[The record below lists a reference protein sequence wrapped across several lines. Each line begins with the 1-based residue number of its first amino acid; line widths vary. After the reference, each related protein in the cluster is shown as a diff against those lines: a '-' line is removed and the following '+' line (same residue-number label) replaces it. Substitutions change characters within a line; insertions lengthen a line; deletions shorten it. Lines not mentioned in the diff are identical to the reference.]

1 MGDLWLYEW
10 PNGQASIVYAEDE
23 QGVVQLLDELGSAD
37 EALVQPYDGD
47 FFVTFTPTLN
57 PETKEPEWQA
67 DPYDHAEDIFEVV
80 LEDPEAAILKYGE
93 GTVDKTAS
101 LAGSPDDEGDDPSE
115 IVKDLASQFRDLA
128 DKATDGDKRI
138 LWLDA
143 ARGMDAA
150 AEALDNLK
158 LAGAE

>member
-101 LAGSPDDEGDDPSE
+101 LVVLQTTRATTPGNRQGPSKPVSRPRRQGD
-115 IVKDLASQFRDLA
+115 R
-128 DKATDGDKRI
+128 R
-138 LWLDA
+138 
-143 ARGMDAA
+143 R
-150 AEALDNLK
+150 
-158 LAGAE
+158 